1 MPRWMCGGWDDAL
14 VNVNIAANFII
25 FLSYISISINSFLL
39 WSLVHN
45 KLSKT
50 WIVVAFSLFV
60 GACGITHLNDVIVF
74 WWAPYRFFTV
84 CDAITAAFS
93 AATALALPM
102 VVKYI
107 KSLPSAQE
115 MADLA
120 ARQEKML
127 DTITEEYR
135 EKERLRI
142 DTMNANHHL
151 KSMLSILENR
161 LASESDYEARMQN
174 LRDVREIILSISEEK
189 GPQS

>member
-1 MPRWMCGGWDDAL
+1 MGAFRWLFDSSGFMPRWMCGGWDDAL

-84 CDAITAAFS
+84 CDAITA
-93 AATALALPM
+93 
-102 VVKYI
+102 
-107 KSLPSAQE
+107 
-115 MADLA
+115 
-120 ARQEKML
+120 
-127 DTITEEYR
+127 EYR